1 VPNGIATRQNTP
13 ILFSS
18 IKPLAVGA
26 SIVSQPIIIGGFA
39 RVMFSIFADQ
49 PFTLLVEEGNDGDG
63 PWTPVV
69 SLNSSPEGAFHRIAT
84 KISPVGG
91 FMRQTI
97 QNTAIAEKFI
107 SAVTYGLPL

>member
-1 VPNGIATRQNTP
+1 MPNGIATRQNAP
-13 ILFSS
+13 ILFSTT
-18 IKPLAVGA
+18 KPLAAGI
-26 SIVSQPIIIGGFA
+26 SLVSQPILIAGFA

-63 PWTPVV
+63 PWTPVA
-69 SLNSSPEGAFHRIAT
+69 SLASSPEGAFHRIST
-84 KISPVGG
+84 KLSPVGG

-97 QNTAIAEKFI
+97 QNPSIDEKLL